1 MELNIDKQ
9 QVDKQQNTA
18 LYELAKGKVSD
29 IARKEGITARR
40 LRYGLQTGNRELMLK
55 VATRIRDERVCLYQ
69 KSQADLDEINKVIA
83 EL

>member
-1 MELNIDKQ
+1 MEQK
-9 QVDKQQNTA
+9 VDKQQNNA

-40 LRYGLQTGNRELMLK
+40 LRYAIKTGSNRDLMLK
-55 VATRIRDERVCLYQ
+55 VATRIRDERVCVYQ
-69 KSQADLDEINKVIA
+69 KSQADLNEINKVIA